1 MKGLLPNAGTVRTG
15 YAYAE
20 MPGKRRHYYADP
32 ELIPGLMLA
41 TFDLHNA
48 SLHVLAQEYPCGEL
62 SVDTIRLLYNVA
74 ALLFVHVVSVHPFSD
89 GNGRIGRLLAA
100 FVLSVVTPFLVT
112 PYADGF
118 SITRHHFLE
127 CIKAARIEVGCKRF
141 MNLRPPCE
149 FAALLEYREHCV
161 LLADVKLI
169 TLADHTG
176 LVSPKQGAAALCHM
190 LKPVE
195 TVKAKPETIGV
206 LCDENGDGMT
216 KLRLHFLE
224 RSLGTCTL
232 RQSELNVHG

>member
-1 MKGLLPNAGTVRTG
+1 MWG
-15 YAYAE
+15 
-20 MPGKRRHYYADP
+20 
-32 ELIPGLMLA
+32 
-41 TFDLHNA
+41 
-48 SLHVLAQEYPCGEL
+48 
-62 SVDTIRLLYNVA
+62 RLLYNVA

-149 FAALLEYREHCV
+149 FAALLVQAGWQSWRCFIEEYREHCV